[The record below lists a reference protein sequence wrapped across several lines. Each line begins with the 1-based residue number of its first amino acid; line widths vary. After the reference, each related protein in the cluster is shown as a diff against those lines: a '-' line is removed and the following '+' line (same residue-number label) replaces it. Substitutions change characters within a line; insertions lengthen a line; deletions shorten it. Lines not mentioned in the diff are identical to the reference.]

1 MKEYIKIELPKDMS
15 IIEKIAFASE
25 HLKKEAKKRGL
36 PLDKKIYDGDP
47 YYRAYLYNYDHE
59 KNILIYKIEKTE

>member
-36 PLDKKIYDGDP
+36 PLDKKIYH
-47 YYRAYLYNYDHE
+47 AYLYNYNHE

>member
-25 HLKKEAKKRGL
+25 HLKKE
-36 PLDKKIYDGDP
+36 DY
-47 YYRAYLYNYDHE
+47 H
-59 KNILIYKIEKTE
+59 